1 MFVGLGKLAPRDDSK
16 SSKKGES
23 HLSSI
28 ASRITEAVLS
38 SYWKGKNEE
47 NCVQDDTE
55 KLLKMYQRVVTFL
68 ENNHPVRGCVRYIGK
83 DIDRN
88 GKRRTIV
95 GLELVS

>member
-1 MFVGLGKLAPRDDSK
+1 MFVGLDKLTPRDDSK
-16 SSKKGES
+16 SSKKGGS
-23 HLSSI
+23 HQTNI
-28 ASRITEAVLS
+28 ASRIKETVLPS
-38 SYWKGKNEE
+38 FLKGKNGE

-68 ENNHPVRGCVRYIGK
+68 ENNHLVRGCVRYIGK

-88 GKRRTIV
+88 GKMRTTV